1 MVEEYKNIL
10 VAVDGSEQAYDALRE
25 AVDTAKLNH
34 SHLKILYVTDKY
46 ITVEKDQFTK
56 KSVKRDDFR
65 IVKINGRYHACEL
78 FDRVV
83 K

>member
-34 SHLKILYVTDKY
+34 SHLKILYVLNDKY
-46 ITVEKDQFTK
+46 SSAF
-56 KSVKRDDFR
+56 RHNDF
-65 IVKINGRYHACEL
+65 V
-78 FDRVV
+78 
-83 K
+83 

>member
-34 SHLKILYVTDKY
+34 SHLKNTHDISDTY
-46 ITVEKDQFTK
+46 ISRAHSHTLH
-56 KSVKRDDFR
+56 KRFYSYGC
-65 IVKINGRYHACEL
+65 IQNLVHSEL
-78 FDRVV
+78 
-83 K
+83 

>member
-34 SHLKILYVTDKY
+34 SHLKILYVLNDKLANIPLY
-46 ITVEKDQFTK
+46 LDTMTSY
-56 KSVKRDDFR
+56 KSVQ
-65 IVKINGRYHACEL
+65 
-78 FDRVV
+78 
-83 K
+83 